1 MKGRLLVTVEE
12 KQIEK
17 PQLESIFISDT
28 IKMTWCVLTEVP
40 GAQMDHGSGQH
51 YYLCIIRFFI
61 ILHHTNA
68 TMPF

>member
-17 PQLESIFISDT
+17 PQLESICISDT

-40 GAQMDHGSGQH
+40 GAQ
-51 YYLCIIRFFI
+51 ITEIRD
-61 ILHHTNA
+61 A
-68 TMPF
+68 